1 MSEKT
6 TTKENSDGGQSETS
20 RYPDQIIRYFGGVPH
35 VQIETRYR
43 GYGGS
48 EHIVRYWQPI
58 ASK

>member
-6 TTKENSDGGQSETS
+6 TTKENLDGDQKETS
-20 RYPDQIIRYFGGVPH
+20 HQQEQIIQYFGGVPH

-48 EHIVRYWQPI
+48 EHIVRYWQPVV
-58 ASK
+58 KK

>member
-6 TTKENSDGGQSETS
+6 TTRQNLDGDPNEISQDLT
-20 RYPDQIIRYFGGVPH
+20 RIIKYFGGVPH
-35 VQIETRYR
+35 VQVESRYR

-58 ASK
+58 SKK